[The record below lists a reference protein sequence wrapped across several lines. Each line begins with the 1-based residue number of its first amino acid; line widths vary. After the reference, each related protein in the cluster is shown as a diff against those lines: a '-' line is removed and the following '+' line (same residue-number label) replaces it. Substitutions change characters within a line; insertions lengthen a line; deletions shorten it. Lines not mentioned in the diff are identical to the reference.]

1 MEFDSYFFLASIAA
15 VLVGLSKGGL
25 PTIGMLAVPI
35 LSLVMSP
42 VKATVLLLPIYI
54 ISDLVG
60 IWLYRKNFSAVNL
73 KILVPAG
80 IVGVAIGWAT
90 ASFTSD
96 IAIKFMVGLVGIG
109 FCLNTWMRKAPE
121 QTQSLNV
128 KKGFFWGSLSG
139 FTSFISHAGGPP
151 FQIYVLPQKLPKL
164 QLAGTSTLFFA
175 VINAAKILPYQQ
187 LSPYSESDLTLAAL
201 LIPFA
206 LLGTV
211 VGAYLTNKIADVWFY
226 RWIQAGLLVISLK
239 LISDA
244 VTGLMV

>member
-109 FCLNTWMRKAPE
+109 FC
-121 QTQSLNV
+121 
-128 KKGFFWGSLSG
+128 
-139 FTSFISHAGGPP
+139 
-151 FQIYVLPQKLPKL
+151 
-164 QLAGTSTLFFA
+164 
-175 VINAAKILPYQQ
+175 
-187 LSPYSESDLTLAAL
+187 
-201 LIPFA
+201 
-206 LLGTV
+206 
-211 VGAYLTNKIADVWFY
+211 
-226 RWIQAGLLVISLK
+226 
-239 LISDA
+239 
-244 VTGLMV
+244 